1 VGGFVPKNL
10 KAFAESLGLDMTTF
24 NSCFDSGKYAQKV
37 IDDAAYARSQ
47 NVTGT
52 PSFLVNGKLVY
63 ANDLAATIEAALAGK

>member
-1 VGGFVPKNL
+1 MPVRK
-10 KAFAESLGLDMTTF
+10 
-24 NSCFDSGKYAQKV
+24 
-37 IDDAAYARSQ
+37 